1 MEELGLNNPS
11 FVFWLMV
18 FVGIQNLR
26 EAMAAGSLSRKLRDF
41 ISSQLGKQRVFAF
54 YSQLFAELLVNPGSP
69 ELLVNPGS
77 PELHFRHF
85 ALELPKIFSSVP
97 VVYERIRKLG

>member
-1 MEELGLNNPS
+1 MKELGLNNPS

-18 FVGIQNLR
+18 FVGIPNLR

-54 YSQLFAELLVNPGSP
+54 YSQLFAELLG
-69 ELLVNPGS
+69 NPGS

-85 ALELPKIFSSVP
+85 ALKLPKIFSSVP